1 MKRRLPWI
9 GLTLIT
15 AAAGLGWWPVHSEDL
30 DCGSV
35 LRPTDFSDRS
45 VQLTQA
51 SDFLDA
57 EVPHAMCASA
67 RSPLRYSAAALCVC
81 GLTVL
86 VAGGVVRRRAA
97 GPAGAADRP
106 GAGS

>member
-15 AAAGLGWWPVHSEDL
+15 AAVGLACWPVNSEEL

-45 VQLTQA
+45 VELTQA
-51 SDFLDA
+51 KDFLDA

-67 RSPLRYSAAALCVC
+67 RAPLRYSAATLGVC

-86 VAGGVVRRRAA
+86 IAGGVARHRAT
-97 GPAGAADRP
+97 GPAGTPDQDGPAA
-106 GAGS
+106 